1 METLVDG
8 VYISR
13 TELFFKK
20 KKKCCA
26 FVNVVNNFKWYFSGT
41 FSSQC
46 AALLSLWRHAR
57 KRGFQFLWLLW
68 LLLLPFFFF
77 FFHSPFALSSPDTHP
92 KHPPSTN
99 TVCLKGDSL
108 VTYVLYIINI
118 NKNPEEER
126 TIISIPKH
134 NYVWWTK
141 PTNVKRK
148 NWQK

>member
-13 TELFFKK
+13 TELFFK

-57 KRGFQFLWLLW
+57 KEAFSLCGCFGFYFYFFL
-68 LLLLPFFFF
+68 FFFF
-77 FFHSPFALSSPDTHP
+77 ALSFPDTHP
-92 KHPPSTN
+92 KHPPSTD
-99 TVCLKGDSL
+99 TVCLKGNSL
-108 VTYVLYIINI
+108 VAYVLYIINI
-118 NKNPEEER
+118 NENPEEER
-126 TIISIPKH
+126 TIISILKH